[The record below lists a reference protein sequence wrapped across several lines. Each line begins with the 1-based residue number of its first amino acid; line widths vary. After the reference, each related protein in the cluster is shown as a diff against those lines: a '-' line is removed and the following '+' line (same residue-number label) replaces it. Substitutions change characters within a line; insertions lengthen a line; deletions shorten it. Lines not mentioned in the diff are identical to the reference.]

1 MTPAPALDSAPKS
14 ALDLISTRWAAVKDP
29 VRFLMRYGRAIRK
42 YLDALLKNTH
52 DTDDVS
58 QDFLLRVL
66 EHGFA
71 GADPDRGR
79 FRDYLKRAV
88 RNAALTRLRRKA
100 STPVTPGML
109 EDLAAEEEFV
119 RDWRRCLLDRA
130 WRGLESHQ
138 RRSPGNLFHTV
149 LRLAVDHPEED
160 SEQLAARAAE
170 RSGRPLRADAFRK
183 QLSRARKL
191 FAQLLIQ
198 EVAQTLEKPT
208 PELLEEE
215 LAELGLMEYVR
226 EHLAG
231 MDLDSWK

>member
-1 MTPAPALDSAPKS
+1 MTTCALDSAPRS
-14 ALDLISTRWAAVKDP
+14 ALDQISTRWAAVKDP
-29 VRFLMRYGRAIRK
+29 VRFLMRYGPAIGK
-42 YLDALLKNTH
+42 YLGALLKNTH
-52 DTDDVS
+52 DAEEVS

-71 GADPDRGR
+71 NADPDRGR

-88 RNAALTRLRRKA
+88 RNAALTRLRQKV
-100 STPVTPGML
+100 SVPVTEGML
-109 EDLAAEEEFV
+109 EDPAAEEEFV
-119 RDWRRCLLDRA
+119 RDWRRCLLDRV

-138 RRSPGNLFHTV
+138 RHSPGNLFHTV

-170 RSGRPLRADAFRK
+170 RAGRPLRADAFRK

-198 EVAQTLEKPT
+198 EVSQTLEKPT

-226 EHLAG
+226 EYLAG
-231 MDLDSWK
+231 KEKGS